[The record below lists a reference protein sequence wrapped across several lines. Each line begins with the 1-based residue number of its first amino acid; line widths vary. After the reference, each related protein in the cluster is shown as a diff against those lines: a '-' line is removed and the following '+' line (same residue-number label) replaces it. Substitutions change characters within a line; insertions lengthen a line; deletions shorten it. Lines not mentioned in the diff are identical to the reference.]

1 MFKFI
6 YVTAH
11 IHFEEQM
18 KVLCHTVGTDV
29 AQNCHKEF
37 SLPKIL
43 GRREESHICLIY
55 EVTQSFWVLNLVPL
69 LVICWTALLF
79 HGLIASNSLWVQLK
93 PSWVSEWVSMRH
105 ILKVLH
111 HYPTVKFVMLLP
123 ALLTCL
129 MKHWIW
135 AFYYCL
141 SLGLII
147 TEDRM
152 YDMNMKWSHLFAW
165 PGCM

>member
-1 MFKFI
+1 MSYCWDWCGTELSQRVFI
-6 YVTAH
+6 TKNPGKKGRVSHLSYIWSHSVFLSIEPGASFSH
-11 IHFEEQM
+11 M
-18 KVLCHTVGTDV
+18 L
-29 AQNCHKEF
+29 NC
-37 SLPKIL
+37 I
-43 GRREESHICLIY
+43 
-55 EVTQSFWVLNLVPL
+55 
-69 LVICWTALLF
+69 VI
-79 HGLIASNSLWVQLK
+79 
-93 PSWVSEWVSMRH
+93 SWVNCKQLLMSATETFLSEWVSMRH